1 MDSPLNHYSDRKK
14 RSDCFDL
21 SPERLNSMSPSELEQ
36 AMEEA
41 LSRMSD
47 DDYDPAVVDAYL
59 NALDQKSPM
68 PEFPDAKSS
77 YKTFQEKFQDMH
89 TNVVEQS
96 KPNHRYTKPS
106 RALRGS
112 LVAVI
117 TVACLFGGM
126 VAAQA
131 AGVDVFGAIARW
143 TDSVFTFGAVHS
155 KPASSAYSD
164 NSFNGGEQNDLSNDL
179 PVPEEYRDVQAE
191 LTQRGLPLHYP
202 KVPKDFEARDQLCY
216 IDPVTDRIEFSVG
229 YLRGTDYI
237 GFDMLQYD
245 ATHSTEYEK
254 DSNDVEEYIYN
265 DIVHYIFSNNSN
277 TTAVWLMGEMEYC
290 ITTNSDSVN
299 IKELIQSV
307 YSVYEE

>member
-1 MDSPLNHYSDRKK
+1 MDSPLNHYSDRRK

-77 YKTFQEKFQDMH
+77 YKTFQEKFLDMH

-96 KPNHRYTKPS
+96 KPNHRYFKPS

-117 TVACLFGGM
+117 AAACLLGGM
-126 VAAQA
+126 VVAQA

-143 TDSVFTFGAVHS
+143 TDSIFTFGEIRGDTTLGM
-155 KPASSAYSD
+155 YSGN
-164 NSFNGGEQNDLSNDL
+164 NSIEEQYNERSNDVT
-179 PVPEEYRDVQAE
+179 VPEEYREVQAE
-191 LTQRGLPLHYP
+191 MTQRGLPLYYP
-202 KVPKDFEARDQLCY
+202 KVPKEFEAQDSLCY
-216 IDPVTDRIEFSVG
+216 IDPVIDNVEFSVG
-229 YLRGTDYI
+229 YLRGTEYI
-237 GFDMLQYD
+237 GVDMIQYD
-245 ATHSTEYEK
+245 ARPATEYEK
-254 DSNDVEEYIYN
+254 DSDDVEEYIYN
-265 DIVHYIFSNNSN
+265 DIVHYIFSNNAN
-277 TTAVWLMGEMEYC
+277 MTAVWLMGEVQYC

-307 YSVYEE
+307 YEE

>member
-1 MDSPLNHYSDRKK
+1 MDSPLNHYSDRRK

-41 LSRMSD
+41 LSKMSD

-59 NALDQKSPM
+59 NALDRKSPM

-77 YKTFQEKFQDMH
+77 YESFQKKLQDMH
-89 TNVVEQS
+89 TDGMEQS
-96 KPNHRYTKPS
+96 QPKHRYSKPS

-117 TVACLFGGM
+117 TAACLLGGM

-131 AGVDVFGAIARW
+131 VGVDVFGAIARW
-143 TDSVFTFGAVHS
+143 TDSIFTFGEFHS
-155 KPASSAYSD
+155 DTASGTYSGN
-164 NSFNGGEQNDLSNDL
+164 NSIGKQQNEHSNDAS
-179 PVPEEYRDVQAE
+179 VPEEYKEVQAE
-191 LTQRGLPLHYP
+191 MTQRGLPLYYP
-202 KVPKDFEARDQLCY
+202 KVPKEFEARDHLCY

-254 DSNDVEEYIYN
+254 GSNDVEEYVYN
-265 DIVHYIFSNNSN
+265 DIIHYIFNNNAN

>member
-1 MDSPLNHYSDRKK
+1 MDSPSNHYSDRSK

-41 LSRMSD
+41 LSKMSD

-59 NALDQKSPM
+59 NALDRKSPM

-77 YKTFQEKFQDMH
+77 YESFQKKLQNMH
-89 TNVVEQS
+89 TDGMEQS
-96 KPNHRYTKPS
+96 QPKHRYSKPS

-117 TVACLFGGM
+117 TAACLLGGM

-131 AGVDVFGAIARW
+131 AGIDVFGAIARW

-155 KPASSAYSD
+155 KPASSAYSG
-164 NSFNGGEQNDLSNDL
+164 NSSNGGEQNDL

-191 LTQRGLPLHYP
+191 LTRRGLPLYYP
-202 KVPKDFEARDQLCY
+202 KVSQEFEAQDPLCY
-216 IDPVTDRIEFSVG
+216 IDPVTDNVEFSVG
-229 YLRGTDYI
+229 YLRGTEYI
-237 GFDMLQYD
+237 GVDMIQYD
-245 ATHSTEYEK
+245 ARPTTKYEK
-254 DSNDVEEYIYN
+254 DSDDVEEYIYN
-265 DIVHYIFSNNSN
+265 DIVHYIFSNNAS
-277 TTAVWLMGEMEYC
+277 TTAAWLMDEIEFC

-307 YSVYEE
+307 YEE